1 MDTLYWVALT
11 NSNDQWHE
19 RAKSIQASLVSCN
32 LITTEAVLIEYLNY
46 FSLYNSFMRQTVVGI
61 TNDILEDSKIEVV
74 PITHDLFLSSLT
86 LYEHRPDK
94 GYSMVDCISMIVM
107 RNRNLSEVL
116 THDKHFTQEGFSILL

>member
-1 MDTLYWVALT
+1 
-11 NSNDQWHE
+11 
-19 RAKSIQASLVSCN
+19 
-32 LITTEAVLIEYLNY
+32 
-46 FSLYNSFMRQTVVGI
+46 MRQTVVGI